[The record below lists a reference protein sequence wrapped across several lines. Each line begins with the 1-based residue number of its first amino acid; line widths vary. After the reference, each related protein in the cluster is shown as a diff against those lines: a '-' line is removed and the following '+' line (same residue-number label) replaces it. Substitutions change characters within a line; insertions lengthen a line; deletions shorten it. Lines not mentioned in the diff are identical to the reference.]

1 MDPQVQLGIVF
12 LVFLVIVGV
21 ISLGALLLIKD

>member
-1 MDPQVQLGIVF
+1 MSLISLIAVAY

-21 ISLGALLLIKD
+21 ITYFIIKDEL